1 MSPLTSGLLVKSP
14 QQMVFLLLRSIL
26 IEGPNNL
33 YRCYILSKS
42 VFSAKSDQHTL
53 MVPNFDLISK
63 TIQ

>member
-33 YRCYILSKS
+33 YSCYILLKS